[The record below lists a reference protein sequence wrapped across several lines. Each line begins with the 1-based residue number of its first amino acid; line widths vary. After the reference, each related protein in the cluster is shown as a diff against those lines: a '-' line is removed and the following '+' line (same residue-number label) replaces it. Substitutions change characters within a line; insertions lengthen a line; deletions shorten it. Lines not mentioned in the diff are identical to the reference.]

1 MTHRP
6 VFVLR
11 VRAEPD
17 VDANPNEEESRAVAP
32 RKKWGDDLDDEIP
45 FNWGARARVAAQHAA
60 LSPPS
65 RFPVGGGGRVE
76 WRKLKDRRQDRRQD
90 RR

>member
-32 RKKWGDDLDDEIP
+32 RK
-45 FNWGARARVAAQHAA
+45 NWGR
-60 LSPPS
+60 S
-65 RFPVGGGGRVE
+65 G
-76 WRKLKDRRQDRRQD
+76 
-90 RR
+90 